1 MSTEDEYVQS
11 ETSSS
16 EEDKASTSTS
26 NRSERGVK
34 RKTRKA
40 RRSDRPDGR
49 RSRAWCFTANIGET
63 EIGEDASRKAKERV
77 DCETCRYICFQLEIA
92 PSTGQ
97 RHYQGY
103 VHFGKNPVRFDPAK
117 DYIAGI
123 FGVAPHIES
132 AKGSAKQNRD
142 YCSKADKGGVAGTFV
157 EFGDFPRAGERS
169 DLGLVANAVLA
180 GKDLSEIANEYP
192 SQFIKYHGGIKS
204 FQHLVR
210 SKPRDARVVPTV
222 YWYFGPTG
230 VGKSRKAF
238 ELFPEAYIKMN
249 NQWWDGYIGQSVVII
264 DDYRPS
270 LCTFQEFLRILDR
283 YPMRVQVKGSSCELS
298 ATTFVITTT
307 SRPEIM
313 WAGRTSEALNQLL
326 RRISNIV
333 EFAVDGGETVWKGGG
348 VDYAPLSP
356 PPLCPTFRVAK

>member
-1 MSTEDEYVQS
+1 MSDDEYVQS
-11 ETSSS
+11 EAESS
-16 EEDKASTSTS
+16 EEEKDRD
-26 NRSERGVK
+26 RSDRGVK
-34 RKTRKA
+34 RKTTRNSG
-40 RRSDRPDGR
+40 SDGNRG
-49 RSRAWCFTANIGET
+49 RAWCFTANIGET
-63 EIGEDASRKAKERV
+63 EIGEESCRKAKERV
-77 DCETCRYICFQLEIA
+77 ECGTFRYICFQLEVA
-92 PSTGQ
+92 PTTGQ

-103 VHFGKNPVRFDPAK
+103 VHFGKNPVRFTAAK

-123 FGVAPHIES
+123 FGVAPHVES

-142 YCSKADKGGVAGTFV
+142 YCSKEGGVTGTFC
-157 EFGDFPRAGERS
+157 EYGDFPRAGERS

-180 GKDLSEIANEYP
+180 GKDLCEIATEFP
-192 SQFIKYHGGIKS
+192 SQFMKYHGGIKS

-210 SKPRDARVVPTV
+210 TKPRDARVVPTV
-222 YWYFGPTG
+222 LWYFGPTG

-238 ELFPEAYIKMN
+238 EQFPEAYIKMN

-307 SRPEIM
+307 SRPEVI
-313 WAGRTSEALNQLL
+313 WSGRTSEALNQLL

-333 EFAVDGGETVWKGGG
+333 QFAADGGETVLKGGG
-348 VDYAPLSP
+348 VDYVPLSP
-356 PPLCPTFRVAK
+356 PPLAETFRVAK